1 MNYFTKKRS
10 NEMTLTN
17 TNKSEVARCG
27 YNGLPMEPILDSV
40 KKSIGLEVQ
49 SKRSRFKQKL
59 DNLETKYDCSKHT
72 LQSLQRAINERR
84 FKAVSFLIVTILAF
98 AVTALFSFWSNIIW
112 PESTHQEGLI
122 ILGIVLAAST
132 MGGIL
137 LYNSKCNSVIKK
149 NVIVISLSVISTF
162 ISILFP
168 FTRLVS
174 TTEWWTVSHDIAF
187 ASIIALGILMGF
199 TVYLINVLIVPS
211 SIDLLNSMKV
221 LFFNSRIF
229 LLKAIQRFRSSRI
242 SKLSS
247 KILAVDSDVS
257 IRCDIVENELRHEYE
272 LAKKL
277 GNGSHVNNKVKE
289 NSMVEFSNHN

>member
-1 MNYFTKKRS
+1 
-10 NEMTLTN
+10 MTLTN

-174 TTEWWTVSHDIAF
+174 TTEWWTVAHDIAF
-187 ASIIALGILMGF
+187 ASIIALGILVGL
-199 TVYLINVLIVPS
+199 TVYLVNVLIVPS

>member
-1 MNYFTKKRS
+1 MG
-10 NEMTLTN
+10 
-17 TNKSEVARCG
+17 V
-27 YNGLPMEPILDSV
+27 
-40 KKSIGLEVQ
+40 LE
-49 SKRSRFKQKL
+49 
-59 DNLETKYDCSKHT
+59 NLFP
-72 LQSLQRAINERR
+72 QRAINGMR
-84 FKAVSFLIVTILAF
+84 FKAESFLIVTILAF

>member
-1 MNYFTKKRS
+1 
-10 NEMTLTN
+10 MTLTN

-98 AVTALFSFWSNIIW
+98 AVTALFFFWSTIIW
-112 PESTHQEGLI
+112 PERTQVGVI
-122 ILGIVLAAST
+122 ILGLVLAAST

-149 NVIVISLSVISTF
+149 NVIVISLSMISTL

-168 FTRLVS
+168 FTRLVI
-174 TTEWWTVSHDIAF
+174 TTEWWTVAHDIAF
-187 ASIIALGILMGF
+187 ASIIALGILMGL
-199 TVYLINVLIVPS
+199 TVYLVNVLIVPS

-242 SKLSS
+242 SKFSS
-247 KILAVDSDVS
+247 KIKGIDQDIA
-257 IRCDIVENELRHEYE
+257 IRCLIAENELRYEYDMAKE
-272 LAKKL
+272 LSSKSRLIKK
-277 GNGSHVNNKVKE
+277 VEE
-289 NSMVEFSNHN
+289 NPMLEFSTQN

>member
-1 MNYFTKKRS
+1 MI
-10 NEMTLTN
+10 LTD
-17 TNKSEVARCG
+17 TNKSDVARCG
-27 YNGLPMEPILDSV
+27 YNGLSMEPILDSV
-40 KKSIGLEVQ
+40 KESIGLEVQ
-49 SKRSRFKQKL
+49 SIRSRFQQKL
-59 DNLETKYDCSKHT
+59 DTLETKYDCSRHT
-72 LQSLQRAINERR
+72 LQSFQRAINAMR
-84 FKAVSFLIVTILAF
+84 FKAVSFFIVTILAF
-98 AVTALFSFWSNIIW
+98 AVTALFFFWSTIIW
-112 PESTHQEGLI
+112 PERTQVGVI
-122 ILGIVLAAST
+122 ILGLVLAAST

-149 NVIVISLSVISTF
+149 NVIVISLSMISTL

-242 SKLSS
+242 SKFSSKIKGIDQDIATRGLIAENQLRYEYDMAKELSS
-247 KILAVDSDVS
+247 KSRLI
-257 IRCDIVENELRHEYE
+257 
-272 LAKKL
+272 
-277 GNGSHVNNKVKE
+277 NKVE
-289 NSMVEFSNHN
+289 EDPVLEFSIQN

>member
-1 MNYFTKKRS
+1 MI
-10 NEMTLTN
+10 LTD
-17 TNKSEVARCG
+17 TNKSDAARCG
-27 YNGLPMEPILDSV
+27 YNGLSMEPILDSV
-40 KKSIGLEVQ
+40 KESIGLEVQ
-49 SKRSRFKQKL
+49 SKRSLFQQKL
-59 DNLETKYDCSKHT
+59 DTLETKYDCSRHT
-72 LQSLQRAINERR
+72 LQSLQRAINAMR
-84 FKAVSFLIVTILAF
+84 FKAVSFFIVTILAF
-98 AVTALFSFWSNIIW
+98 AVTALFSFWSSIIW
-112 PESTHQEGLI
+112 PERTQVGVI
-122 ILGIVLAAST
+122 ILGLVLAAST

-149 NVIVISLSVISTF
+149 NVIVISLSMISTL

-168 FTRLVS
+168 FTRLVI
-174 TTEWWTVSHDIAF
+174 TTEWWTVAHDIAF
-187 ASIIALGILMGF
+187 ASIIALGILMGL
-199 TVYLINVLIVPS
+199 TVYLVNVLIVPS

-277 GNGSHVNNKVKE
+277 GNGSHVNNKIKE

>member
-1 MNYFTKKRS
+1 
-10 NEMTLTN
+10 MTLTN

-174 TTEWWTVSHDIAF
+174 TTEWWTLSHDIAF